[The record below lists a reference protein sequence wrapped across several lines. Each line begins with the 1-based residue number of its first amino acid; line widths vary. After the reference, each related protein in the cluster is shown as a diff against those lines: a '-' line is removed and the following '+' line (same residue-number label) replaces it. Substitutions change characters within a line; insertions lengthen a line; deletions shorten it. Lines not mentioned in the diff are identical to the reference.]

1 MVQEKGVLHG
11 FLSSWVL
18 RVAAGEVL
26 GFLAPALVQPLT
38 PGMEPGQAMLLFI
51 AAGAVEGAVL
61 GWAQFLVL
69 RRWLPGLSPAQW
81 IAGTSV
87 AAAAAWFIGMSVGT
101 FGFLWQQ
108 WAVPVQA
115 IVGAMAA
122 LVLLGSIGFAQWL
135 ELRGHLAR
143 SGWWIAGSGAA
154 WLVGL
159 GVFLAV
165 STPLWRPGQPAALI
179 VLIGILAA
187 VAMALGMAV
196 VTGLVMLRLLRS
208 RT

>member
-1 MVQEKGVLHG
+1 MVEENGVLHG
-11 FLSSWVL
+11 FLPRWVP

-26 GFLAPALVQPLT
+26 GFLAPALLQPLT
-38 PGMEPGQAMLLFI
+38 PGMGAGQGMLLFV

-61 GWAQFLVL
+61 GWAQSRVL
-69 RRWLPGLSPAQW
+69 RRWLPGLSPARW
-81 IAGTSV
+81 IAGTCL

-115 IVGAMAA
+115 TVGVVAA

-135 ELRGHLAR
+135 ELRRHLAR
-143 SGWWIAGSGAA
+143 SGWWVAGSGAA

-165 STPLWRPGQPAALI
+165 STPLWHPGQPAALI
-179 VLIGILAA
+179 VLIAILAA
-187 VAMALGMAV
+187 VAMALGMSV
-196 VTGLVMLRLLRS
+196 VTGLVMLRLLGS